1 MSEYQEV
8 ETIIGK
14 KVTKGKV
21 LYCVKWKHMGVLNS
35 TWETVDSFA
44 NIKKLKAMS
53 KMLDVRCRRIRK
65 KRARERKE
73 KVRENKKMAKG
84 ARKKSKRKKVSVGRR
99 DKDGLIRIFSSGES
113 TDKQDKDNSVD
124 CVFQDEYVVDI
135 GSEVFKQ
142 NRRLKNC
149 WEEKLAREKEK
160 RLNKRGMG
168 QALEDSSEEVV
179 MLHVTKKIA
188 KPVRPK
194 ENFGPE
200 KYFSNKNVLYNF
212 DDPLNPKVH
221 QDWLSQDT
229 SLICKR
235 HSNQAVETLGLC
247 DLKRKHDQKLLKQ
260 KNLDGSGS
268 GEAKRGAES
277 GNKFFNSIIAID

>member
-14 KVTKGKV
+14 KITKGKI

-53 KMLDVRCRRIRK
+53 KMLDVRCRRIKKKKMRERRDREKDSRKATRSSRK
-65 KRARERKE
+65 KARRRKGPFKSRHKGGHIRVLSEDSQE
-73 KVRENKKMAKG
+73 KDE
-84 ARKKSKRKKVSVGRR
+84 SVY
-99 DKDGLIRIFSSGES
+99 
-113 TDKQDKDNSVD
+113 

-160 RLNKRGMG
+160 RLYRSG
-168 QALEDSSEEVV
+168 
-179 MLHVTKKIA
+179 KKVQDAPGSVDEILVINSKSQDQDDL
-188 KPVRPK
+188 KPQD
-194 ENFGPE
+194 EHE
-200 KYFSNKNVLYNF
+200 KGFSNKNVLYTF
-212 DDPLNPKVH
+212 DDSLNPKG
-221 QDWLSQDT
+221 QEELLSQDT

-247 DLKRKHDQKLLKQ
+247 DLKKKHDKMLLKNPDSKEM
-260 KNLDGSGS
+260 KNGSA
-268 GEAKRGAES
+268 EAERRAEVVQ
-277 GNKFFNSIIAID
+277 NSPNNFPVIVVD

>member
-14 KVTKGKV
+14 KLSKGKV

-44 NIKKLKAMS
+44 NLKKLKAMS
-53 KMLDVRCRRIRK
+53 KMLDVRCRRIKK
-65 KRARERKE
+65 KRIRDKKERER
-73 KVRENKKMAKG
+73 ENRRLGKG
-84 ARKKSKRKKVSVGRR
+84 VPRRGRR
-99 DKDGLIRIFSSGES
+99 RKGDLRRHVLLEESQEKDES
-113 TDKQDKDNSVD
+113 VY

-149 WEEKLAREKEK
+149 WEERLAREKEK
-160 RLNKRGMG
+160 RVDVGNDKENE
-168 QALEDSSEEVV
+168 QEDSVDEIVVIHSKSKSSEI
-179 MLHVTKKIA
+179 MKK
-188 KPVRPK
+188 KSQT
-194 ENFGPE
+194 E
-200 KYFSNKNVLYNF
+200 KLFSNKNVLYNF
-212 DDPLNPKVH
+212 DDSLNPQVR
-221 QDWLSQDT
+221 DDISQDT

-247 DLKRKHDQKLLKQ
+247 DLKKKHDQKLFSKKIEPIEL
-260 KNLDGSGS
+260 SGS
-268 GEAKRGAES
+268 GEPECLADKAQS
-277 GNKFFNSIIAID
+277 VIFVD